1 MKLKRLEIGRL
12 PGIEQPFAVD
22 FEPQSVNVITGPN
35 GSGKSS
41 LVRALR
47 ALLYPDSN
55 PHWCELSAEWDDD
68 NGAMSCQRL
77 GQQTQW
83 QRRGETISSPRLPD
97 ADSLGA
103 YLISSEDLVGLGQT
117 EQHISTRLRT
127 LLAGGYDLDALLQ
140 QANLVVPPRPQ
151 KLARELEQ
159 TRARLAGKE
168 REYAELDEEM
178 ARLAAL
184 EDELDATATAAGRL
198 SACEDALAL
207 ADALAQRQAI
217 ESILIDE
224 YPGGMDRL
232 RGDELERLDQ
242 IDQELAARNQALT
255 LARRQLDQARAELVR
270 SGGADPLAL
279 EALQSEL
286 AEQRNRLATLEQRL
300 ASLDERIEADE
311 AALTAASRRL
321 GKDAIRLDQVLQ
333 PDSLEAMERL
343 VERLQAQ
350 REQIR
355 GLTAELAR
363 VHVSSNM
370 TGRSQNDLREARQ
383 ALRQWLEAANLSPL
397 EGVLW
402 GGLGLAGT
410 LAAWRSLSQTGA
422 APELILLCLLAVG
435 VPFGLLVRFVWRWR
449 DLGRSRQVFLDTD
462 VEPPLGWTPEE
473 VAARLERLDTE
484 LESATRHEVSQARA
498 GEVRDQLNSQRATLE
513 RYRGQLAEQ
522 AEQLGLSLDGRME
535 TGFLLWCRQL
545 LDVQQLDQRLAA
557 SRLEREQLERRLSDL
572 QADARERLVRHGMD
586 EEVEADAR
594 GLALAV
600 HQLSPRIRQTA
611 ERHNQVKAQ
620 INRIEELD
628 EDITQLQQRRG
639 QLFEALGLKAGDTGS
654 LNHKMERFDAWRDL
668 EQQRR
673 ELELDIK
680 RLENRLGQEG
690 DLLKRAREQQRDS
703 LENLQARLRDK
714 AARRDALNRQIA
726 EIHTRHGE
734 LIKRR
739 ELENLTWAQ
748 SGLERQLNEELDQQL
763 LAASARL
770 LVDEVRESH
779 RSDNEPVAL
788 KRAAHWFD
796 RFTRHRYALRFEQER
811 FAAFDQRLSQHR
823 SLDALSTGTRVQLLL
838 AVRLAWIEQAESD
851 SVSLPVFMDEVLTT
865 TDPDRYRAVV
875 DCVQEMVRDGR
886 QMFYL
891 TAQSDDAL
899 AWQEW
904 AGDGPAPH
912 WIDMARVRAGQV
924 TPLDYRLPKAE
935 QAPVILPDPQGMPPL
950 EWAEAAG
957 IDAIDPWA
965 GYGQAHI
972 FHLLH
977 DRLALCQRL
986 IQLDLPRLADVQG
999 FIDSAAADSFLD
1011 DEERTLLR
1019 TRLAAAREVID
1030 DWQHRHDRPVTDG
1043 DLQASGLISENFLPR
1058 VIELNRSLNG
1068 NPQQLIKALENGE
1081 VSRFRS
1087 DTTEQ
1092 LAQRLTE
1099 QGYLNS
1105 LQDYQRLST
1114 AELSL
1119 RAALPVDQLN
1129 ELRAWMVGAIVDP
1142 LKPAD

>member
-1 MKLKRLEIGRL
+1 MRLKRLEIGRL
-12 PGIEQPFAVD
+12 PGIEQPFSVD
-22 FEPQSVNVITGPN
+22 FEPQAVNVITGPN

-41 LVRALR
+41 LVRAVR
-47 ALLYPDSN
+47 ALLYPDSS
-55 PHWCELSAEWDDD
+55 PHWCELSADWEDADDRL
-68 NGAMSCQRL
+68 SCQRL

-83 QRRGETISSPRLPD
+83 QRQGETVGAPRLPD
-97 ADSLGA
+97 ADSVGA
-103 YLISSEDLVGLGQT
+103 YLISSEDLLGLGQT
-117 EQHISTRLRT
+117 EQHISSRLRT

-140 QANLVVPPRPQ
+140 QGALSAPPRPQ

-159 TRARLAGKE
+159 TRSRLAAKE
-168 REYAELDEEM
+168 REYAELDDEM
-178 ARLAAL
+178 ARLSAL

-207 ADALAQRQAI
+207 ADALARRQAI
-217 ESILIDE
+217 ESILIEE

-242 IDQELAARNQALT
+242 IDQELAARNQAQG
-255 LARRQLDQARAELVR
+255 LARRQLEQVRGELERA
-270 SGGADPLAL
+270 GAADPLAL

-300 ASLDERIEADE
+300 ASVDERIEADQT
-311 AALTAASRRL
+311 ALQAASRRL
-321 GKDAIRLDQVLQ
+321 GAEAIVLDEVLQ
-333 PDSLEAMERL
+333 PDRLEAMERL
-343 VERLQAQ
+343 VERLQSQ

-363 VHVSSNM
+363 VHVSSNL
-370 TGRSQNDLREARQ
+370 TGRSQDDLRDARQ

-435 VPFGLLVRFVWRWR
+435 VPFALLGRFIWRWR
-449 DLGRSRQVFLDTD
+449 DLGQSRERFLETD
-462 VEPPLGWTPEE
+462 IEPPLGWTPEE

-484 LESATRHEVSQARA
+484 LESATRHEVSQVRA
-498 GEVRDQLNSQRATLE
+498 SEVREQLNSQRATLE
-513 RYRGQLAEQ
+513 RYRQQLAEQ
-522 AEQLGLSLDGRME
+522 AEKMGLSLDGRME
-535 TGFLLWCRQL
+535 TGFLLWCRQIQE
-545 LDVQQLDQRLAA
+545 VQQLDQRLAT
-557 SRLEREQLERRLSDL
+557 SEMEREQLERRLRGVREE
-572 QADARERLVRHGMD
+572 ARARLVQHGLED
-586 EEVEADAR
+586 EIEADAR

-620 INRIEELD
+620 IQRIEELD
-628 EDITQLQQRRG
+628 EDIAQLQRRRD
-639 QLFEALGLKAGDTGS
+639 QLFESLGLKAGDSGG
-654 LNHKMERFDAWRDL
+654 LNHKMERFDAWREL

-673 ELELDIK
+673 ELELEIK
-680 RLENRLGQEG
+680 RLESRLGQEG

-703 LENLQARLRDK
+703 LENLLARLRDK
-714 AARRDALNRQIA
+714 AERRDAINRQIS

-739 ELENLTWAQ
+739 ELENLTWTQ
-748 SGLERQLNEELDQQL
+748 SGLEHQLGDELDKQL

-770 LVDEVRESH
+770 LVDDVRQAH
-779 RSDNEPVAL
+779 RSDNEPIAL

-796 RFTRHRYALRFEQER
+796 RFTRHRYALRFGQER
-811 FAAFDQRLSQHR
+811 FAALDQRLDQHR

-865 TDPDRYRAVV
+865 SDPDRYRAVV
-875 DCVQEMVRDGR
+875 DCVQEMVREGR

-904 AGDGPAPH
+904 AGDGPMPH
-912 WIDMARVRAGQV
+912 RIDMATVRAGQV

-935 QAPVILPDPQGMPPL
+935 RAPVALPDPQGLAPL

-957 IDAIDPWA
+957 IDAINPWA
-965 GYGQAHI
+965 GHGQAHV

-977 DRLALCQRL
+977 DRLDLCQRL
-986 IQLDLPRLADVQG
+986 IQLDLPRLAEVQG

-1011 DEERTLLR
+1011 DEEKALLGA
-1019 TRLAAAREVID
+1019 RLAAARAVIS
-1030 DWQHRHDRPVTDG
+1030 DWQQRHDRPVSDS
-1043 DLQASGLISENFLPR
+1043 DLQASGLISDHFLPR
-1058 VIELNRSLNG
+1058 VVELNRSLNG
-1068 NPQQLIKALENGE
+1068 HPRQLIEALENGE

-1092 LAQRLTE
+1092 VAQWLAD
-1099 QGYLNS
+1099 QGYLNGNDS
-1105 LQDYQRLST
+1105 AERLST

-1119 RAALPVDQLN
+1119 MANLPVDQAG
-1129 ELRAWMVGAIVDP
+1129 EIRAWLIGAMVDP
-1142 LKPAD
+1142 LKPVD

>member
-1 MKLKRLEIGRL
+1 MKLKRLEINRL

-22 FEPQSVNVITGPN
+22 FEPQAVNVITGPN

-41 LVRALR
+41 LVRAVR
-47 ALLYPDSN
+47 ALLYPGSSPN
-55 PHWCELSAEWDDD
+55 WYELSAEWDDE
-68 NGAMSCQRL
+68 GAAVACQRT
-77 GQQTQW
+77 GQQTRWTRQ
-83 QRRGETISSPRLPD
+83 GETVSAPRLPD

-117 EQHISTRLRT
+117 EQHISSRLRT

-140 QANLVVPPRPQ
+140 QAPLTAPPRPQ

-159 TRARLAGKE
+159 TRSQLASKE
-168 REYAELDEEM
+168 REYAALDDEM

-184 EDELDATATAAGRL
+184 EEELDATATAAGRL

-207 ADALAQRQAI
+207 ADALARRQAI

-242 IDQELAARNQALT
+242 IHQALAARNQALT
-255 LARRQLDQARAELVR
+255 LARRQLDQAREELER

-300 ASLDERIEADE
+300 ASVDERIEADE
-311 AALTAASRRL
+311 AALQAASRRL
-321 GKDAIRLDQVLQ
+321 GKDTIALDKVLQ
-333 PDSLEAMERL
+333 PDGLEAMERL

-370 TGRSQNDLREARQ
+370 TGRSQTDLREARQ

-435 VPFGLLVRFVWRWR
+435 VPFGLLARFLGRWR
-449 DLGRSRQVFLDTD
+449 DLGRSRQIFLDTD

-473 VAARLERLDTE
+473 VAARLERLDSE

-498 GEVRDQLNSQRATLE
+498 AEVRDQLNSQRATLE
-513 RYRGQLAEQ
+513 RYREQLAEQ
-522 AEQLGLSLDGRME
+522 AKALGLSLDGRME
-535 TGFLLWCRQL
+535 TGFLLWSRQL

-557 SRLEREQLERRLSDL
+557 SRLEREQLERRQNEL
-572 QADARERLVRHGMD
+572 QADAQERLVRHGLD
-586 EEVEADAR
+586 GEVEADAR

-620 INRIEELD
+620 IHRIEELD
-628 EDITQLQQRRG
+628 EDIAQLQQRRG

-654 LNHKMERFDAWRDL
+654 LNHKMERFDAWREL
-668 EQQRR
+668 EGQRR
-673 ELELDIK
+673 ELELEIK

-703 LENLQARLRDK
+703 LENLLAQLREK
-714 AARRDALNRQIA
+714 AERRDALNRQIS
-726 EIHTRHGE
+726 EIHTLHGE

-739 ELENLTWAQ
+739 ELETLTWTQ
-748 SGLERQLNEELDQQL
+748 SGLERQLNDELDQQL

-770 LVDEVRESH
+770 LVDDVRKAH

-788 KRAAHWFD
+788 KRAGHWFD

-811 FAAFDQRLSQHR
+811 FAALDQRLSQHR
-823 SLDALSTGTRVQLLL
+823 SLDELSTGTRVQLLL

-865 TDPDRYRAVV
+865 SDPDRYRAVV
-875 DCVQEMVRDGR
+875 DCVQEMVLDGR

-891 TAQSDDAL
+891 TAQNDDAL

-924 TPLDYRLPKAE
+924 TPLEYRLPKTE
-935 QAPVILPDPQGMPPL
+935 PAPVALPDPQDLPPL

-965 GYGQAHI
+965 GHGQAHI

-977 DRLALCQRL
+977 DQLPLCQQL
-986 IQLDLPRLADVQG
+986 MQLDLPRLAEVQG
-999 FIDSAAADSFLD
+999 FVDSAAAESFL
-1011 DEERTLLR
+1011 EEEEKSLLR
-1019 TRLAAAREVID
+1019 QRLAAARAVID
-1030 DWQHRHDRPVTDG
+1030 DWRNRHDRPVSDA
-1043 DLQASGLISENFLPR
+1043 DLQACGLISDNFLPR

-1068 NPQQLIKALENGE
+1068 DPQALVHALENGE

-1092 LAQRLTE
+1092 LSQWLTDH
-1099 QGYLNS
+1099 GYLNS
-1105 LQDYQRLST
+1105 LQNYQRLST

-1119 RAALPVDQLN
+1119 TADMPADQLG
-1129 ELRAWMVGAIVDP
+1129 ELRAWIVGAIVDP
-1142 LKPAD
+1142 LKPVD